1 MKRMCTRVALF
12 LLVVIH
18 SAFPQNK
25 QQIVFLYTNSLNGIM
40 DACQCAANP
49 KGGLVKR
56 GYAMT
61 QLRIVSSIDTW

>member
-1 MKRMCTRVALF
+1 MKRMCIFVLM
-12 LLVVIH
+12 LVIAFAH

-49 KGGLVKR
+49 KGSLVKR